1 MSLIMLGKEV
11 AGRLEAFA
19 TAARLRGMEPASF
32 HVGARQ
38 HHALLAWAKHETG
51 HTTQVNTFL
60 LGGIPVWRDERLHHI
75 EIETVCGSSTSH
87 LERILRL

>member
-1 MSLIMLGKEV
+1 MTLIELGEQV

-32 HVGARQ
+32 HVGVRQ
-38 HHALLAWAKHETG
+38 HHALVAWVKHETG
-51 HTTQVNTFL
+51 HTRVNVFL

-75 EIETVCGSSTSH
+75 EIETVYGANTSH
-87 LERILRL
+87 LERCMNL